1 MLDYIAFLPCLEFAV
16 LNSIYHD
23 IILRPKQVI
32 CLEGIFLQNDV
43 LCVIPTGYGKSL
55 IFHLTPMLLFAKSE
69 LGSDMFLSWKL
80 ERKIS
85 PDAINTIVIVVS
97 PLNSLMINQI
107 SRLSLSGIR
116 ASMLSIKECSELSD
130 ESEENMSILD
140 IDFKLCE
147 EDKLRN
153 GSYHIVFCHP
163 ESFISTKYGREILM
177 SKVYQDN
184 AVAIV
189 IDEAHCILDW

>member
-1 MLDYIAFLPCLEFAV
+1 
-16 LNSIYHD
+16 
-23 IILRPKQVI
+23 
-32 CLEGIFLQNDV
+32 
-43 LCVIPTGYGKSL
+43 
-55 IFHLTPMLLFAKSE
+55 MLLFAKSE
-69 LGSDMFLSWKL
+69 IGSDIFLSWKF

-85 PDAINTIVIVVS
+85 LDAFNTIVIVVS

-107 SRLSLSGIR
+107 SRVSLSGIR
-116 ASMLSIKECSELSD
+116 AFMLSVKECSELSD
-130 ESEENMSILD
+130 GSEENMSILD

-147 EDKLRN
+147 EDKLGN

-184 AVAIV
+184 VVTIV

>member
-1 MLDYIAFLPCLEFAV
+1 
-16 LNSIYHD
+16 
-23 IILRPKQVI
+23 
-32 CLEGIFLQNDV
+32 
-43 LCVIPTGYGKSL
+43 
-55 IFHLTPMLLFAKSE
+55 
-69 LGSDMFLSWKL
+69 MFLSWKL

-97 PLNSLMINQI
+97 PLNSLMINKI

-116 ASMLSIKECSELSD
+116 VSMLSVKECSELSD
-130 ESEENMSILD
+130 KPEENMSILD

-147 EDKLRN
+147 ENKLRN

-163 ESFISTKYGREILM
+163 ESSIFTKYGCEILM

-184 AVAIV
+184 VVAIV

>member
-1 MLDYIAFLPCLEFAV
+1 MLDYIVFLSCLEFAV
-16 LNSIYHD
+16 LNSAYHD
-23 IILRPKQVI
+23 IIFKPKQVI

-43 LCVIPTGYGKSL
+43 LCVLPTGYGKSL
-55 IFHLTPMLLFAKSE
+55 IFHLAPMLLFAKSE

-80 ERKIS
+80 ERKIALE
-85 PDAINTIVIVVS
+85 AINTIVIVVS

-107 SRLSLSGIR
+107 SRLSLSGIQ
-116 ASMLSIKECSELSD
+116 ASMLSVKKCPELSD
-130 ESEENMSILD
+130 ESEENMD
-140 IDFKLCE
+140 IDLKLCE

-177 SKVYQDN
+177 SKIYQDN
-184 AVAIV
+184 VVAIV
-189 IDEAHCILDW
+189 IDESHCILDW